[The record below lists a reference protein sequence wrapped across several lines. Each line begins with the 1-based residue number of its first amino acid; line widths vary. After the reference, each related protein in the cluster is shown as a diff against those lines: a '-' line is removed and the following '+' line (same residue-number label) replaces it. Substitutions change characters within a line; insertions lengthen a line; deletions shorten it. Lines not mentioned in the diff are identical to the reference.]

1 MALEPIPYVAVDTG
15 ESGDAP
21 SGAIPISLYG
31 VEGGGEAP
39 VTSVNGATGAVVL
52 DAEDVG
58 ALPDDYTPPAP
69 TWASVTGKPSTFAPA
84 THTHA
89 AADIAS
95 GTLADARIPALAIA
109 KITGLEARLTA
120 IEGRLDAL
128 EEPAA

>member
-1 MALEPIPYVAVDTG
+1 MANPPFVATNAGDST
-15 ESGDAP
+15 DAP
-21 SGAIPISLYG
+21 KGAIPIDLYG
-31 VEGGGEAP
+31 VEGGGDAP

-52 DAEDVG
+52 AATDVG

>member
-1 MALEPIPYVAVDTG
+1 MALEPIPYVAVETG

-21 SGAIPISLYG
+21 SGAIPINIYG
-31 VEGGGEAP
+31 VETGGEAP

-52 DAEDVG
+52 DAGDVG

-128 EEPAA
+128 EAPEA

>member
-1 MALEPIPYVAVDTG
+1 MANIPYVATNAGDTAA
-15 ESGDAP
+15 AP
-21 SGAIPISLYG
+21 DGAIPIDLFG
-31 VEGGGEAP
+31 VESGGEAP
-39 VTSVNGATGAVVL
+39 VTSVNGATGEVVL

-89 AADIAS
+89 AADIDS

-109 KITGLEARLTA
+109 KTTGLEARLTA

-128 EEPAA
+128 EAAAV